1 MYSFRTLIISYTAE
15 NSNNLSTGGVPW
27 RRTRLSS
34 TENLSI
40 KRQQNKTRFIMS
52 SILFRTTGTTQ

>member
-1 MYSFRTLIISYTAE
+1 ME

-27 RRTRLSS
+27 RRTRLSII
-34 TENLSI
+34 ENLSI
-40 KRQQNKTRFIMS
+40 KRPQNKMRFIMS

>member
-1 MYSFRTLIISYTAE
+1 MYSFRAAIISYMTE
-15 NSNNLSTGGVPW
+15 DSKNLSTGRVPW

-40 KRQQNKTRFIMS
+40 KRLQNKMRFIMS
-52 SILFRTTGTTQ
+52 SILFRTTGTQ